1 MLYLLDNDSEDS
13 VDDTVVVMATPD
25 ELHSQQTVTAD
36 TNVDSN
42 VTMETEKDKPDL
54 TTNDDNSDDSE
65 PVYDHDDHDDDDDDD
80 DNDDNDDNDND
91 ELSYVDSS
99 IHDKPVHKS
108 GHIHLFSIL
117 QLLNGDLNFVQT
129 YRVLACQILLC
140 PSNSKARAAIHNGEF
155 LDLSLTG
162 KISLEPIHST
172 GI

>member
-1 MLYLLDNDSEDS
+1 MLDNDSEDS

-65 PVYDHDDHDDDDDDD
+65 PVYDHDDHDDDDDHDHDD
-80 DNDDNDDNDND
+80 DDDDDNDND

-117 QLLNGDLNFVQT
+117 QLLNGDLNVVQT

-162 KISLEPIHST
+162 KITLEPIDS
-172 GI
+172 I

>member
-1 MLYLLDNDSEDS
+1 MLDNDSEDS

-25 ELHSQQTVTAD
+25 ELLSQQTVTAD

-80 DNDDNDDNDND
+80 DDDDNDND

-117 QLLNGDLNFVQT
+117 QLLNGDLNVVQA

-162 KISLEPIHST
+162 KISFQPIHS
-172 GI
+172 I

>member
-1 MLYLLDNDSEDS
+1 LLDNDSEDS

-36 TNVDSN
+36 TNVNSN

-80 DNDDNDDNDND
+80 HDDDDNDDNDND

-117 QLLNGDLNFVQT
+117 QLLNGDLNVVQT

-162 KISLEPIHST
+162 KITLEPIHST

>member
-1 MLYLLDNDSEDS
+1 MLDNDSEDS

-80 DNDDNDDNDND
+80 HDDDDNDDNDND

-117 QLLNGDLNFVQT
+117 QLLNGDLNVVQT

-162 KISLEPIHST
+162 KITLEPIHST

>member
-1 MLYLLDNDSEDS
+1 MLDNDSEDG

-42 VTMETEKDKPDL
+42 VTMETGKDKPDL
-54 TTNDDNSDDSE
+54 TTDDDNNDDSE
-65 PVYDHDDHDDDDDDD
+65 PVCDHDSYDDNDYDDHDDDD
-80 DNDDNDDNDND
+80 DNDDNDNE
-91 ELSYVDSS
+91 ELGYVDSS

-117 QLLNGDLNFVQT
+117 QLLNGDLNVIQT

-162 KISLEPIHST
+162 KINCI
-172 GI
+172 

>member
-1 MLYLLDNDSEDS
+1 LLDNDSEDS

-65 PVYDHDDHDDDDDDD
+65 PVYDHDDHDDDDDHDHDD
-80 DNDDNDDNDND
+80 DDDDDNDND

-117 QLLNGDLNFVQT
+117 QLLNGDLNVVQT

-162 KISLEPIHST
+162 KITLEPIDS
-172 GI
+172 I

>member
-1 MLYLLDNDSEDS
+1 MLDNDS
-13 VDDTVVVMATPD
+13 VVMATPD

-42 VTMETEKDKPDL
+42 VTMETEKDKPDS

-80 DNDDNDDNDND
+80 DDNDDNDND

-117 QLLNGDLNFVQT
+117 QLLNGDLNVVQT

-162 KISLEPIHST
+162 KISFEPIHS
-172 GI
+172 I

>member
-65 PVYDHDDHDDDDDDD
+65 PVYDHDDHDDDD
-80 DNDDNDDNDND
+80 NDDNDND

-117 QLLNGDLNFVQT
+117 QLLNGDLNVVQT